1 LFGRPSTTVTILP
14 PRPFFSIR
22 SLATMAPG
30 RAGTDTSPVRVLHLQ
45 SRCGQPQPGH
55 TPPVLVEYTSL
66 L

>member
-1 LFGRPSTTVTILP
+1 M
-14 PRPFFSIR
+14 R

-30 RAGTDTSPVRVLHLQ
+30 RVGTDSSAVRVLHLQ
-45 SRCGQPQPGH
+45 SRCGQPQRGH

>member
-1 LFGRPSTTVTILP
+1 M
-14 PRPFFSIR
+14 R
-22 SLATMAPG
+22 SLATIAPG
-30 RAGTDTSPVRVLHLQ
+30 RAGTDASLVRVLHLQ